1 MIKSIIMKNC
11 VPYTDEILE
20 DCQKVNFIF
29 GPNGSGKTTISAF
42 LAGDKSLRLQDSSIE
57 WTSADR
63 EAIYVYNKTFKA
75 NNLVQTIPGVFTM
88 GSATIE
94 EVKHV
99 EDLKEDLSKK
109 KEKWNGYCL
118 SYKRKI
124 EEDKPNCEN
133 RFKDVAWTQIL
144 KKNEVDF
151 QRAFDGFRNS
161 KDRFVRELFRR
172 IDNPTGSVCNF
183 NDLKNRAKTV
193 FSSSSDRCGRFNLD
207 IQEQKKLIEEIR
219 TNSIWENVIVGN
231 DDVDLSALIKELNSS
246 PWVNQGRKYIRVGSN
261 VCPFCQ
267 QETITDEFKAKLE
280 SFFDEEYKR
289 KVSLMNNLRDDYRRC
304 VVQVITAVEEVVH
317 NEQAIRIGK
326 LDIELY
332 SSKKDILL
340 STYKEHLSKFDSKI
354 AEPGIKVTIPDIT
367 SIIKEIE
374 DMLEVANDEIDKYN
388 ELVSDLENQ
397 VKLLTDD
404 VWETCIHESDVLISD
419 YKKEINDIEKAIK
432 GISKQRDDLKIEI
445 DKIENKIS
453 EKGMNITSVQPT
465 IDEINRSLKAY
476 GYTNFS
482 IQPAQGS
489 DNQYCIVR
497 EDGTSATATLSEG
510 EETFLSFLYFMQV
523 TKGSFERDKVA
534 EKKIIVLDDPIS
546 SLDSTIL
553 YVVSAMV
560 KDLEK
565 NIRDNSGD
573 VTQLFVLTHNVFFHK
588 EVSFISGRT
597 EKRND
602 TRYWIVQKNNGKSKI
617 KPFGTINPVSTSYEL
632 LWLELQNDSEQ
643 SLISIQNT
651 MRRIIENYFSILGNR
666 RDDWI
671 IDKFETLEEKT
682 IARSLIYWI
691 NDGSHS
697 IYDDL
702 YIDQYTDAIPKY
714 KNVFKQIF
722 DVTGNLAHYNMMM
735 KIESTVEEL

>member
-63 EAIYVYNKTFKA
+63 ETIYVYNKTFKA

-219 TNSIWENVIVGN
+219 TNSIWESVIVGN

-280 SFFDEEYKR
+280 SFFDEEFKR
-289 KVSLMNNLRDDYRRC
+289 KISLMNNLRDDYRRC

-404 VWETCIHESDVLISD
+404 VWETCIHESYVLISD

-445 DKIENKIS
+445 DKIENEIS

-510 EETFLSFLYFMQV
+510 EEDFFVF
-523 TKGSFERDKVA
+523 
-534 EKKIIVLDDPIS
+534 P
-546 SLDSTIL
+546 
-553 YVVSAMV
+553 
-560 KDLEK
+560 
-565 NIRDNSGD
+565 
-573 VTQLFVLTHNVFFHK
+573 LFHASN
-588 EVSFISGRT
+588 
-597 EKRND
+597 KRL
-602 TRYWIVQKNNGKSKI
+602 V
-617 KPFGTINPVSTSYEL
+617 
-632 LWLELQNDSEQ
+632 
-643 SLISIQNT
+643 
-651 MRRIIENYFSILGNR
+651 
-666 RDDWI
+666 
-671 IDKFETLEEKT
+671 
-682 IARSLIYWI
+682 
-691 NDGSHS
+691 
-697 IYDDL
+697 
-702 YIDQYTDAIPKY
+702 
-714 KNVFKQIF
+714 
-722 DVTGNLAHYNMMM
+722 
-735 KIESTVEEL
+735 